1 MTGKKK
7 SICLSTL
14 AKKMKNKKTIKANEF
29 VSEGRKYDRF
39 DKKN

>member
-1 MTGKKK
+1 MTGRKK

-14 AKKMKNKKTIKANEF
+14 AKEMKNKTIKANEY